1 MDIKR
6 NLKQANIMKSFK
18 NYLGLLAFLIAS
30 SHLESYSALITVV
43 SSTKTIADE
52 TRNVSGFTGIAS
64 AGSYNVTITMGN
76 TESLRLEGD
85 AVQIAEIETVVEEG
99 VLKIRNKKRNGSW
112 SNNWNGKVNVYV
124 NAKSLKSIAL
134 SGSGDIDV
142 KGVVK
147 SADVSTVLSGSGSI
161 SLALDATNYAATIS
175 GSGEIKASGK
185 ADNAKINVNG
195 SGDFEG
201 NGLRTNVTS
210 AKVSGSGDISI
221 NADKSLD
228 AAMSGSGNI
237 RYSGGASIKSTKS
250 GSGRISKL

>member
-1 MDIKR
+1 MR
-6 NLKQANIMKSFK
+6 FLK
-18 NYLGLLAFLIAS
+18 NYVSVLALLVAS
-30 SHLESYSALITVV
+30 SHLESYAALITVV
-43 SSTKTIADE
+43 NSSKTFADE
-52 TRNVSGFTGIAS
+52 TRNVSGFTGITS

-85 AVQIAEIETVVEEG
+85 AEQIAEIETVVEGG
-99 VLKIRNKKRNGSW
+99 VLKISTKKRTGSSW
-112 SNNWNGKVNVYV
+112 NNWNSKVNIYV
-124 NAKSLKSIAL
+124 NAKSLKSITL

-147 SADVSTVLSGSGSI
+147 STDVSTVLSGSGSI
-161 SLALDATNYAATIS
+161 ELAMAATNYSATIS
-175 GSGEIKASGK
+175 GSGRIKASGH
-185 ADNAKINVNG
+185 ADNAKITVAG

-210 AKVSGSGDISI
+210 AKVSGSGDISV
-221 NADKSLD
+221 NADKTLE

-237 RYSGGASIKSTKS
+237 RYSGSANVKSSKS

>member
-1 MDIKR
+1 MR
-6 NLKQANIMKSFK
+6 LLK
-18 NYLGLLAFLIAS
+18 NYLTILALLVAS
-30 SHLESYSALITVV
+30 SHLESYAALITVV
-43 SSTKTIADE
+43 NSTKATSDE
-52 TRNVSGFTGIAS
+52 TRNVSGFNGITS

-76 TESLRLEGD
+76 TESLRLEG
-85 AVQIAEIETVVEEG
+85 AAEQIAEIETVVEDG

-112 SNNWNGKVNVYV
+112 NNNWKGKVNIYV
-124 NAKSLKSIAL
+124 NAKSLKSITL
-134 SGSGDIDV
+134 SGSGDINV

-147 SADVSTVLSGSGSI
+147 STDVSTVLSGSGSI
-161 SLALDATNYAATIS
+161 SLALAATNYTATIS
-175 GSGEIKASGK
+175 GSGEIKASGN

-210 AKVSGSGDISI
+210 ARVSGSGDISV
-221 NADKSLD
+221 NADKALD

-237 RYSGGASIKSTKS
+237 RYSGSANVKSTKS

>member
-1 MDIKR
+1 MR
-6 NLKQANIMKSFK
+6 LLK
-18 NYLGLLAFLIAS
+18 NYLTILALLVAS
-30 SHLESYSALITVV
+30 SHLESYAALITVV
-43 SSTKTIADE
+43 NSTKAISDE
-52 TRNVSGFTGIAS
+52 TRNVSGFSGITS

-85 AVQIAEIETVVEEG
+85 AEQIAEIETVVEDG

-112 SNNWNGKVNVYV
+112 NNNWKGKVNVYV
-124 NAKSLKSIAL
+124 NAKSLKSITL
-134 SGSGDIDV
+134 SGSGDINV

-147 SADVSTVLSGSGSI
+147 STDVSTVLSGSGSI
-161 SLALDATNYAATIS
+161 SLALAATNYTATIS
-175 GSGEIKASGK
+175 GSGEIKASGN

-210 AKVSGSGDISI
+210 ARVSGSGDISV
-221 NADKSLD
+221 NADKALD

-237 RYSGGASIKSTKS
+237 RYSGSANVKSTKS